1 LSSGMFIRPLASG
14 VLMLLCAGPAVL
26 LGTVI
31 GLGFFATLAV
41 AGTVVMTTELVNL
54 AIRTAL

>member
-1 LSSGMFIRPLASG
+1 MFIRPLAGG